1 MKNNYYESVR
11 EHLAATVDFFETLAD
26 LHPEIA
32 VFKDCADKAKDELFD
47 CVEDVTDVMRD
58 IADEFSIFD

>member
-11 EHLAATVDFFETLAD
+11 EHLAATVDFFETLAE

-32 VFKDCADKAKDELFD
+32 VFEQCAEKAKDELFE
-47 CVEDVTDVMRD
+47 CVDDVTDIIKD
-58 IADEFSIFD
+58 ITDEFRIL